1 MNATNQNPRLSLLR
15 EVAIFQLKLL
25 ADGLRDAILIP
36 VSLLAALLGIIEG
49 GENCDDKFRR
59 VVKLGRRSERWINL
73 FGRHR
78 PLDPGSPAGSI
89 DSILEQ
95 VEGVVMDQYRKG
107 RSASET
113 RAAVRKA
120 MRKDSGE
127 SEQ

>member
-1 MNATNQNPRLSLLR
+1 
-15 EVAIFQLKLL
+15 VKLL

-78 PLDPGSPAGSI
+78 PLDASSPAGSI